1 MYEADTDGDGNVN
14 YEEFV
19 TMLLKVTRNIII
31 GDIGILTNCCYYKG
45 AREKERSGSSVHRNR
60 DDSFL

>member
-31 GDIGILTNCCYYKG
+31 GDIGILTNCCYY
-45 AREKERSGSSVHRNR
+45 
-60 DDSFL
+60 